1 MVVAQS
7 NRLFPSTI
15 NSGEPFMLVVA
26 FKVIGLNQDNFNHPK
41 LTYQAQFYGRNR
53 STGAII
59 HLGDTMPESLE
70 EGLAF
75 YTTRLPAIS
84 LESGIYRLQGLVK
97 VQGALATPGCFE
109 ILLLQVV

>member
-1 MVVAQS
+1 
-7 NRLFPSTI
+7 
-15 NSGEPFMLVVA
+15 MLVVA
-26 FKVIGLNQDNFNHPK
+26 FKILGLNEASFNQQK

-70 EGLAF
+70 EGLGF
-75 YTTRLPAIS
+75 YTTRLPEIT

-97 VQGALATPGCFE
+97 VPGTLATPGCFE
-109 ILLLQVV
+109 VPLLQVV